1 MPASQPV
8 ILLLTLLLILSIA
21 GLVLLYRRNQQL
33 QSNLDQERN
42 AATELKVALGRQE
55 TQLQEERNQHQ
66 QRLQTLEDARK
77 QMTAEFK
84 NLANDIL
91 EQKSKAFT
99 ESNRENIENIL
110 KPLNEKIRTFEKK
123 VEETYDKES
132 KQRFLLQEQ
141 IKTLQEANIQ
151 ISQETLNLTNALKGE
166 SKTQG
171 IWGEFILER
180 VLEKSGLVKGR
191 EYEVQVNLK
200 TEDGKSRQP
209 DVIVHLP
216 ENKDLIIDSKVSLSA
231 YEKYCSEDE
240 ETQKSHHLK
249 QHLASIRSHIKGLSD
264 KNYQNIEAVRN
275 LDFVMMFLPIEA
287 AFTLAVQHDEKLF
300 TDAFEKNIVIV
311 CPSTLLA
318 TLRTI
323 QNIWRYE
330 QQNTNAQEI
339 AQSAGKLYDK
349 FVLFMQ
355 SLDEIGSNLNKTQ
368 KAYDEAYNRIY
379 TGHGNLVK
387 RVQQL
392 QDLGARTSKSI
403 PDRLLDNDRLEDDS
417 DNDGEA
423 GA

>member
-21 GLVLLYRRNQQL
+21 VLVLLYRRNQQL

-403 PDRLLDNDRLEDDS
+403 PDRLLDNERLEDDS

>member
-403 PDRLLDNDRLEDDS
+403 PDRLLDNERLEDDS